1 MHMHTSSSLVAT
13 FVHVKELQR
22 RVEKDESDDTTV
34 DLARGMFDTAI
45 ITSGYTLP
53 DSSYFAA
60 GHI

>member
-34 DLARGMFDTAI
+34 DLARGDV
-45 ITSGYTLP
+45 
-53 DSSYFAA
+53 
-60 GHI
+60 